1 MFVSAIDSTRCV
13 VEVVVSVD
21 ARVPRL
27 GTNITFN
34 VSCVTIDEL
43 GKCKSAH

>member
-1 MFVSAIDSTRCV
+1 MAIRFVSAIDSTLRV
-13 VEVVVSVD
+13 VEVVVVVSVD

-34 VSCVTIDEL
+34 VSCVTIDKL
-43 GKCKSAH
+43 G